1 MSHKNPKLGKNQPR
15 SQSNEATSN
24 QSRDQS
30 QSNVR
35 VWIETDSLQGLIDE
49 YRAAR
54 EKRTPT
60 ENLQL
65 LLGAITLTAIVVY
78 TVLTGWYV
86 RTANKTYTAA
96 YRPYVG
102 IQNIMHS
109 ENPKTHDVGIQI
121 EIKNSGTVPAD
132 GVESELTTFEN
143 GVRQS
148 NESDVTPK
156 PAKRIMIPG
165 QSQFI
170 RTLTDQQGWLNIVS
184 GRVVLE
190 FEIRL
195 QYSGPDGAVYKQ
207 CERDRY
213 MPEYDYFPNLGQNC
227 ENQNY

>member
-1 MSHKNPKLGKNQPR
+1 MSHKNPKPGKNHPR
-15 SQSNEATSN
+15 PQSNEATSN

-35 VWIETDSLQGLIDE
+35 VWVETESLQGLVDE
-49 YRAAR
+49 YKAAR
-54 EKRTPT
+54 EKRRTT

-65 LLGAITLTAIVVY
+65 LLGAITLTAVVVY
-78 TVLTGWYV
+78 TVLTACYV

-102 IQNIMHS
+102 IQNIMHG

-121 EIKNSGTVPAD
+121 EIKNSGIVPAD
-132 GVESELTTFEN
+132 GVESAFTTFEN
-143 GVRQS
+143 GVKQLG
-148 NESDVTPK
+148 EPDVTPN

-170 RTLTDQQGWLNIVS
+170 RTVTDQQGWLNIVS

-190 FEIRL
+190 FEISL
-195 QYSGPDGAVYKQ
+195 QYSGPDGTVYKQ

-213 MPEYDYFPNLGQNC
+213 MPEYDYFANFGQNC
-227 ENQNY
+227 VHQ